1 MAARTHN
8 PKHDEN
14 TKRRIQASQL
24 LNRLTLFAHGKVVM
38 RPEQLMAAKIVIGKS
53 IPDLKSIEHTG
64 KDGDPI
70 AHKASMTAD
79 EAYFAMVKAIDQPLG
94 LGADGRCF

>member
-1 MAARTHN
+1 MAARTHK

-24 LNRLTLFAHGKVVM
+24 LNRLYLFAIGEVTM
-38 RPEQLMAAKIVIGKS
+38 RSEQVMAAKIVIGKS
-53 IPDLKSIEHTG
+53 IPDLKSIDHTG

-70 AHKASMTAD
+70 QHKATLSA
-79 EAYFAMVKAIDQPLG
+79 EESYLRMVQ
-94 LGADGRCF
+94 GA